1 MLQRNKMKKILYIM
15 LLISSLSASACDLCG
30 CANGSS
36 FVGLL
41 PRSGSQFVGLRYRLR
56 NFDSHLNSQL
66 LKTQEDY
73 QTLEVWG
80 RFYPIKN
87 LQVMVFIPYNDNQ
100 QTLLYSGTKERKSG
114 LGDATILAHYN
125 VLNTFLDSTNTSGI
139 YHNLMIGGGL
149 KLPTGKFEYG
159 YGGEA
164 VNPNFQLGTGS
175 ADFLLSAIHT
185 VRYKKLGL
193 NTEVGGRISTK
204 SNEHYKFGNR
214 LSASLTAFY
223 AKSFGHL
230 SIMPNIGSTI
240 DYGFK
245 DHKEGVLNSQTGGYT
260 LLGSLGVQAYYKA
273 FSVGFTFYEPLA
285 QNLGGGELKT
295 RPQSFIFLTLGF

>member
-1 MLQRNKMKKILYIM
+1 MKKVLFIALI
-15 LLISSLSASACDLCG
+15 ISSLSASACDLCG
-30 CANGSS
+30 CSNGSS

-41 PRSGSQFVGLRYRLR
+41 PRSGSQFVGMRYRLR
-56 NFDSHLNSQL
+56 SFDSHLNSVL
-66 LKTQEDY
+66 LKTKEQY

-87 LQVMVFIPYNDNQ
+87 LQVLAFLPYNDNQ
-100 QTLLYSGTKERKSG
+100 QTMLYSGTKTRKNG
-114 LGDATILAHYN
+114 IGDALILAHYN
-125 VLNTFLDSTNTSGI
+125 VLNTFLDSTNTSSF
-139 YHNLMIGGGL
+139 YHNLMIGGGI

-159 YGGEA
+159 YSDAE

-175 ADFLLSAIHT
+175 TDFLVSAIHT

-204 SNEHYKFGNR
+204 SNSHYKFGNR

-223 AKSFGHL
+223 TKSWGLF
-230 SIMPNIGSTI
+230 SIMPNIGTTI

-245 DHKEGVLNSQTGGYT
+245 DHKEGKLNAQTGGYS
-260 LLGSLGVQAYYKA
+260 LLGSLGVQAYYRKI
-273 FSVGFTFYEPLA
+273 STGFTFQEPIA
-285 QNLGGGELKT
+285 QNLGGGELKIL
-295 RPQSFIFLTLGF
+295 PQYSVFLTVGF

>member
-1 MLQRNKMKKILYIM
+1 MRNLILIS
-15 LLISSLSASACDLCG
+15 LLISSLSVSACDLCG

-56 NFDSHLNSQL
+56 SFDSHLNSQM
-66 LKTQEDY
+66 LKTKEEY

-87 LQVMVFIPYNDNQ
+87 LQVLAFLPYNDNQ
-100 QTLLYSGTKERKSG
+100 QTLLYSGTKTQKKG
-114 LGDATILAHYN
+114 IGDVLLLAHYN
-125 VLNTFLDSTNTSGI
+125 ILNTFLDSTNTSGI
-139 YHNLMIGGGL
+139 YHNLMIGGGI

-159 YGGEA
+159 YADTE

-175 ADFLLSAIHT
+175 TDFLLSAIHT
-185 VRYKKLGL
+185 VRYKKFGL
-193 NTEVGGRISTK
+193 NTEVGGRISTQ
-204 SNEHYKFGNR
+204 SNRHYKFGNR

-223 AKSFGHL
+223 TKNFGHL
-230 SIMPNIGSTI
+230 SIMPNLGSSF

-245 DHKEGVLNSQTGGYT
+245 DHKEGLANSQTGGYT
-260 LLGSLGVQAYYKA
+260 LLSTLGVQAYYRA
-273 FSVGFTFYEPLA
+273 FSVGFSFQEPLA

-295 RPQSFIFLTLGF
+295 LPQTSIFLTLGF

>member
-1 MLQRNKMKKILYIM
+1 LCYNEKIKKII
-15 LLISSLSASACDLCG
+15 LIALIFSSLSVSACDLCG
-30 CANGSS
+30 CSNGSS

-41 PRSGSQFVGLRYRLR
+41 PRSGSKFVGLRYRLR
-56 NFDSHLNSQL
+56 SFDSHLNSQM
-66 LKTQEDY
+66 LKTKEDY

-87 LQVMVFIPYNDNQ
+87 LQVLAFLPYNNNQ
-100 QTLLYSGTKERKSG
+100 QTLLYSSTKERNNG

-125 VLNTFLDSTNTSGI
+125 VLNTFLDSTNASGI
-139 YHNLMIGGGL
+139 YHHLMIGGGV
-149 KLPTGKFEYG
+149 KLPIGKFEYG

-175 ADFLLSAIHT
+175 TDFLLSAIHT

-204 SNEHYKFGNR
+204 SNELYKFGNR
-214 LSASLTAFY
+214 LSASLITFY
-223 AKSFGHL
+223 TKNFGHL

-260 LLGSLGVQAYYKA
+260 LLGSLGIQAYYKA
-273 FSVGFTFYEPLA
+273 FTAGFTFQEPLA

-295 RPQSFIFLTLGF
+295 RPQSAIFLTIGF

>member
-1 MLQRNKMKKILYIM
+1 MKKILFIT

-30 CANGSS
+30 CSNGSS

-56 NFDSHLNSQL
+56 SFDSHLNSQM
-66 LKTQEDY
+66 LKTKEDY

-87 LQVMVFIPYNDNQ
+87 LQVLAFLPHNNNQ
-100 QTLLYSGTKERKSG
+100 QTLLYSGTKAQKKG
-114 LGDATILAHYN
+114 IGDATILAHYN
-125 VLNTFLDSTNTSGI
+125 ILNTFLDSTNTSEI
-139 YHNLMIGGGL
+139 YHNLMIGGGI

-159 YGGEA
+159 YSDAEI
-164 VNPNFQLGTGS
+164 NPNFQLGTGS
-175 ADFLLSAIHT
+175 TDFLLSAIHT
-185 VRYKKLGL
+185 VRYKKIGL
-193 NTEVGGRISTK
+193 NTEVGARISTK

-214 LSASLTAFY
+214 LSASLIAFY
-223 AKSFGHL
+223 AKNFGHF

-260 LLGSLGVQAYYKA
+260 LLGSLGVQAYYKVLTA
-273 FSVGFTFYEPLA
+273 GLVFQEPIA

-295 RPQSFIFLTLGF
+295 RPQSSVFLTVGF

>member
-1 MLQRNKMKKILYIM
+1 MCYNEKII
-15 LLISSLSASACDLCG
+15 LIALIFSSLSVSACDLCG
-30 CANGSS
+30 CSNGSS

-41 PRSGSQFVGLRYRLR
+41 PRSGSKFVGLRYRLR
-56 NFDSHLNSQL
+56 SFDSHLNSQM
-66 LKTQEDY
+66 LKTKEDY

-87 LQVMVFIPYNDNQ
+87 LQVLAFLPYNNNQ
-100 QTLLYSGTKERKSG
+100 QTLFYSSTKERNNG

-125 VLNTFLDSTNTSGI
+125 VLNTFLDSTNASGI
-139 YHNLMIGGGL
+139 YHHLMIGGGV
-149 KLPTGKFEYG
+149 KLPIGKFEYG

-175 ADFLLSAIHT
+175 TDFLLSAIHT

-204 SNEHYKFGNR
+204 SNELYKFGNR
-214 LSASLTAFY
+214 LSASLITFY
-223 AKSFGHL
+223 TKNFGHL

-260 LLGSLGVQAYYKA
+260 FLGSLGIQAYYKA
-273 FSVGFTFYEPLA
+273 FTAGFTFQKPLS

-295 RPQSFIFLTLGF
+295 RPQSSVFLTIGF